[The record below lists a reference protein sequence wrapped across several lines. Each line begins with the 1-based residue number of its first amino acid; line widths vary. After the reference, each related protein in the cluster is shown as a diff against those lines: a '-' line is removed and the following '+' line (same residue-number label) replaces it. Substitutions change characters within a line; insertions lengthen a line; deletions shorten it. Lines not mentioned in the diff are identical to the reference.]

1 MGQQVSALPFLTAGE
16 IDEMCAPLV
25 QRRAQYRRLCQLLG
39 QKSLPRRPD
48 GLPLVGRRLAEDRL
62 NSPGAQ
68 QGRGSFNWSK

>member
-1 MGQQVSALPFLTAGE
+1 MGQQISALPFLTAVE

-25 QRRAQYRRLCQLLG
+25 QRYAQYRRLCELLG

-48 GLPLVGRRLAEDRL
+48 GLPLVGRKLAEDRL
-62 NSPGAQ
+62 NSLSAP